1 MNSNDKAYCRKLV
14 KDSLKIFRRDG
25 YVTDIEELKEY
36 ILLFLSTEKPNKGY
50 LLDYIL
56 ELFLDSDK
64 YQEIKS
70 NRVKF
75 CKQCK
80 RVLPESDF
88 NKKGKDKTFRR
99 NICKECSIK
108 NTHEYRRNNREKTR
122 EVNNAYY
129 KRLKAD
135 EYRYSKYKE
144 SKQKFRD
151 ENKDSVSKSNRKYC
165 LKKFLQKKL
174 NREITKDEIERAF
187 EYKDINNIK
196 ENIKVYE
203 KFYLRGGNLNA

>member
-1 MNSNDKAYCRKLV
+1 MNSNDKAYCKKLV

-36 ILLFLSTEKPNKGY
+36 ILLFLSIEKPNKGY

-64 YQEIKS
+64 YQELKK
-70 NRVKF
+70 NRVKL

-88 NKKGKDKTFRR
+88 NKKGKNLRS
-99 NICKECSIK
+99 NICKDCSIN
-108 NTHEYRRNNREKTR
+108 NTSEYRRNNRDKTR

-187 EYKDINNIK
+187 QYKDLNNIK
-196 ENIKVYE
+196 KNIKVYE
-203 KFYLRGGNLNA
+203 KFYLVGGDLNA